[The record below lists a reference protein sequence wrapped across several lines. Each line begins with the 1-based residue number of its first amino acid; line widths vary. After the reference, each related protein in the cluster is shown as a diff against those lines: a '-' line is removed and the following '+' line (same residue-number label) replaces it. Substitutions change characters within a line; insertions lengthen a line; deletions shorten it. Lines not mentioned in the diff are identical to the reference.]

1 MDKIDKIFSDDTHY
15 RFLKINIAM
24 LRYSGIW
31 PFSPTDNIGWKIF
44 NFIYKIFNFV
54 VFIFYLMTVG
64 ADAVDNITDLTI
76 VGYDGCFFF
85 GTCAFVYKS
94 CKYSALHDEIMKLVD
109 EVYKPI
115 DILLQ
120 SSDLGVV
127 TNIKYELLIETLLL
141 SCAFSNFVFMS
152 FAIVF
157 LIPREKGVLPVR
169 AIFPF
174 DTTSSPNY
182 ELAMLYQTYCIF
194 YCMMMMLVLD
204 ATAIGLMRWLTIQV
218 MTLTINYKSCN
229 NELTKRANI
238 VLPPESTKTYKNII
252 ASKVTDEEL
261 EISNFIPFQVT
272 ESQEINDDF
281 YWRFKTC
288 IKNHQRI
295 SKIVN
300 NFNSIYSS
308 IFLAQFANSSNA
320 SNLVRFG
327 IYFALCFG
335 QLFIWCWYGNQLTST
350 AETMTYNQWMSG
362 WECAYGKVKNNE
374 LRNLVT
380 IAMMPAMKPFEF
392 NAVGLF
398 ALSMPT
404 LLAVVKSSYS
414 MLILLTT
421 VTEE

>member
-1 MDKIDKIFSDDTHY
+1 MDKIDKIFSDETHY

-31 PFSPTDNIGWKIF
+31 PFLPTEKIGWKIF

-54 VFIFYLMTVG
+54 VFIFYLITVG

-94 CKYSALHDEIMKLVD
+94 CKYSALHDKIMKLVD
-109 EVYKPI
+109 EVYQPI
-115 DILLQ
+115 DRLLQ
-120 SSDLGVV
+120 SSDPAVV

-152 FAIVF
+152 FAIIF
-157 LIPREKGVLPVR
+157 LIPRDKGVLPVR

-174 DTTSSPNY
+174 DTTTSPNY
-182 ELAMLYQTYCIF
+182 ELAILYQAYCVF

-218 MTLTINYKSCN
+218 MILTTNYKSCN

-238 VLPPESTKTYKNII
+238 VVPSESIKTYKNII

-261 EISNFIPFQVT
+261 EISNFIPFQ
-272 ESQEINDDF
+272 ESESKEINDDF
-281 YWRFKTC
+281 NWRFITC

-295 SKIVN
+295 SNVVN

-308 IFLAQFANSSNA
+308 IFLAQFAVSATIICLNGFV
-320 SNLVRFG
+320 L
-327 IYFALCFG
+327 IL
-335 QLFIWCWYGNQLTST
+335 

-362 WECAYGKVKNNE
+362 WEYAYGKLKSNE

-380 IAMMPAMKPFEF
+380 IAMMPTMKPFEF
-392 NAVGLF
+392 TAVGLF

>member
-1 MDKIDKIFSDDTHY
+1 MDKIDKIFSDETHY

-24 LRYSGIW
+24 LRYSGVW
-31 PFSPTDNIGWKIF
+31 SYLPTEKIGWKIF

-54 VFIFYLMTVG
+54 VFIFYLITVG
-64 ADAVDNITDLTI
+64 ADAVDNITDLAI

-85 GTCAFVYKS
+85 GPCAFIFKS
-94 CKYSALHDEIMKLVD
+94 YKYSVSQNEILKLADEI
-109 EVYKPI
+109 YKPI
-115 DILLQ
+115 DKLLQ
-120 SSDLGVV
+120 SSDFGVV
-127 TNIKYELLIETLLL
+127 KNIKYELLIETVLI
-141 SCAFSNFVFMS
+141 SGVFCNFVFMS

-157 LIPREKGVLPVR
+157 LIPRDKGVLPIR
-169 AIFPF
+169 AIYPF
-174 DTTSSPNY
+174 DTTTSPNY
-182 ELAMLYQTYCIF
+182 ELAVLFQFYCVC
-194 YCMMMMLVLD
+194 YCMMMMLVYD

-218 MTLTINYKSCN
+218 MILTTNYKSCN

-238 VLPPESTKTYKNII
+238 VVPSESIKTYKNII

-261 EISNFIPFQVT
+261 EISNFIPFQ
-272 ESQEINDDF
+272 ESESKEINDDF
-281 YWRFKTC
+281 NWRFITC

-308 IFLAQFANSSNA
+308 IFLAQFAVSATIICLNGFV
-320 SNLVRFG
+320 L
-327 IYFALCFG
+327 IL
-335 QLFIWCWYGNQLTST
+335 

-362 WECAYGKVKNNE
+362 WEYAYGKLKSNE

-380 IAMMPAMKPFEF
+380 IAMMPTMKPFAF

-421 VTEE
+421 VTED